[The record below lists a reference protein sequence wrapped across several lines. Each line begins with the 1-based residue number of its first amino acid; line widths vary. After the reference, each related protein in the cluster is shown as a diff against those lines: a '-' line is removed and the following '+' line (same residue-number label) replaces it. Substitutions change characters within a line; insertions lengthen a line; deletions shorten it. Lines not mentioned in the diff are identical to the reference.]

1 MSDAPVGATT
11 MHLATVVLPMTGPPV
26 HDGGV
31 VVEGDRIAAVGPRA
45 ALTAEFPH
53 ARAREWPGVMTPGL
67 VNAHAHLEYGPP
79 FADLATSGLAFAQWI
94 QQMAGRRRGMTDAD
108 WLASARGSVA
118 ELLRTGT
125 TCVGDVVTVGP
136 GTQAAARASL
146 AGVSYLEVV
155 GCDEAGW
162 PAERDRV
169 LSRVAAAPSG
179 RALGL
184 SPHALYSISGPV
196 VTATAALARERGWR
210 LHTHL
215 AESAEEAE
223 YVRSGGGAIG
233 EALQRLGLAHD
244 LLGAGAGVSPAEH
257 LDALG
262 GLGADVHVAHGVHL
276 DAADRA
282 RLRDR
287 GTAVALCAR
296 SNQVLAAGAPPVA
309 ALLAE
314 GSPIAVGTDSLAS
327 SPSLDLLAEAAALHA
342 LALGQGY
349 DHPDLAERLFEAVTT
364 GGAAAMGLTG
374 QSGVLAPDVRA
385 DLAVFDVTGPDV
397 SGASPYDALVTLGAG
412 RCVLTVVA
420 GRIVHRR
427 APLEAVVNGR
437 RA

>member
-1 MSDAPVGATT
+1 MSGAPVGATT
-11 MHLATVVLPMTGPPV
+11 MHLAPVVLPMVGRPLL
-26 HDGGV
+26 DAGV
-31 VVEGDRIAAVGPRA
+31 VVAGERIAAVASRA
-45 ALTAEFPH
+45 DLLAEFPQ
-53 ARAREWPGVMTPGL
+53 ARVREWPGVMIPGL

-108 WLASARGSVA
+108 WLAAARGSVA
-118 ELLRTGT
+118 DLLRTGT
-125 TCVGDVVTVGP
+125 TCVGDVVTIGP
-136 GTQAAARASL
+136 GTQAAARAAL

-162 PAERDRV
+162 PAERARV
-169 LSRVAAAPSG
+169 LARMESAPSG

-196 VTATAALARERGWR
+196 VTATVALARERGWR

-215 AESAEEAE
+215 AESVEEAE

-233 EALQRLGLAHD
+233 EALQRIGLAHD
-244 LLGAGAGVSPAEH
+244 LLGSGAGVSPAVH
-257 LDALG
+257 LDGLG
-262 GLGADVHVAHGVHL
+262 GLGTDVHVAHGVHL

-296 SNQVLAAGAPPVA
+296 SNQILAAGEPPVA

-327 SPSLDLLAEAAALHA
+327 SPSLDLLAELTVLHD
-342 LALGQGY
+342 LARAQGY
-349 DHPDLAERLFEAVTT
+349 DGGDLGERLVSAATI
-364 GGAAAMGLTG
+364 GGAAALGLADECG
-374 QSGVLAPDVRA
+374 ALVVGRRA
-385 DLAVFDVTGPDV
+385 DLAVFDLPTD
-397 SGASPYDALVTLGAG
+397 SPYDALVRSGAG
-412 RCVLTVVA
+412 RCVATVVA

-427 APLEAVVNGR
+427 APLGSA
-437 RA
+437 A